1 MTKCLDDFVRNASRP
16 SGRGSYCRPCQ
27 NIIGKRNRE
36 RLHGSTRHYHL
47 VRRYGLTAV
56 QVQERIDEQKGL
68 CFICRERPAEHV
80 DHDHKTGMVR
90 AILCFTCNVGLAN
103 FGEDLDRLQAAIHYL
118 MVFDA
123 AGRAQARRTA

>member
-1 MTKCLDDFVRNASRP
+1 VKPLDDFVRNR
-16 SGRGSYCRPCQ
+16 GRADGRHSYCKPCH
-27 NIIGKRNRE
+27 NARTAE
-36 RLHGSTRHYHL
+36 TLSRLYGSSRHYHL
-47 VRRYGLTAV
+47 KRRYGVSAAE
-56 QVQERIDEQKGL
+56 VQEMIDDQKGL

-103 FGEDLDRLQAAIHYL
+103 FGEDRDRLQAAIHYL
-118 MVFDA
+118 MIFEA